1 MTHAAIDLW
10 YICVDRNNLLVD
22 DNPEYVRHGDVVQ
35 LIHGIT
41 SRALNRSVPVF
52 GQCHVCKTMVHIQAS
67 ASRCPMRRRLMDA
80 FMSFF
85 NFF

>member
-10 YICVDRNNLLVD
+10 YICVDRNNLLVE

-52 GQCHVCKTMVHIQAS
+52 GQCVMYVRLWYI
-67 ASRCPMRRRLMDA
+67 SRQVQMGVL
-80 FMSFF
+80 
-85 NFF
+85 